1 MKNRFRESSPS
12 PPRLARFAFVLV
24 HGGSRLALCS
34 RAKEPQNRRVRPTEH
49 PVEAGNGVEV
59 QSARCAKPQEVRAAC
74 ANTQQ
79 TGDSLHNSNDL
90 VRVAAVPV

>member
-12 PPRLARFAFVLV
+12 PRLARFAFVLV
-24 HGGSRLALCS
+24 DGGSRLALCS

>member
-1 MKNRFRESSPS
+1 MKNRFRECSLS
-12 PPRLARFAFVLV
+12 PPRLARFAFVRDY
-24 HGGSRLALCS
+24 GGSRLALCS